1 VQSINVNDL
10 NDMLAGMGVEQFS
23 YDTFAASYNL
33 DPRMKKMIKNFNKD
47 EIYFNQDATDAI
59 PQGGDGGDT
68 VGQMAKRATDLT
80 DLA

>member
-47 EIYFNQDATDAI
+47 EIYFNQSPTDAI

-68 VGQMAKRATDLT
+68 VGKMAKRATDLT
-80 DLA
+80 DMA